1 MTTMNFETTG
11 WRRESLEG
19 EVVVEPLDET
29 RRRRT
34 RRALIIG
41 AVLAV
46 VALVAAYL
54 LYGQN
59 SEPAA
64 GSPGAAGVSAGGAGG
79 AGRAAPRVTVVVP
92 GRQQVARTVS
102 ATGTL
107 AARVDMPV
115 GVAGEG
121 GMVTRVLVQPGQWV
135 RAGQTLATIDRGVQ
149 NQQAEQM
156 AAQIQVTRAD
166 AQLAEQELARAQS
179 LVSRGFVSKAD
190 VDRRVATRD
199 AANAR
204 IRVGQAQLNEMRA
217 RIGRLDIRSPASGLV
232 LQRNVEPGQVVGG
245 GTGAL
250 FRVAAGGD
258 MELRAQLSEADLAAT
273 RVGTPATVTPVGSA
287 TSYQGRVWQVAPVID
302 PASRQGTARIA
313 VPYREGIRPG
323 GFASATLAI
332 GQVDAPMLPQSAVL
346 SDERGNFVYLVNGRN
361 EIERRDVKVGTT
373 TSAGVVI
380 QSGISGQERIVQ
392 SAGAFLNPGQ
402 KVTPTRAA
410 AR

>member
-1 MTTMNFETTG
+1 
-11 WRRESLEG
+11 
-19 EVVVEPLDET
+19 
-29 RRRRT
+29 
-34 RRALIIG
+34 
-41 AVLAV
+41 
-46 VALVAAYL
+46 
-54 LYGQN
+54 
-59 SEPAA
+59 
-64 GSPGAAGVSAGGAGG
+64 
-79 AGRAAPRVTVVVP
+79 
-92 GRQQVARTVS
+92 
-102 ATGTL
+102 
-107 AARVDMPV
+107 
-115 GVAGEG
+115 
-121 GMVTRVLVQPGQWV
+121 
-135 RAGQTLATIDRGVQ
+135 
-149 NQQAEQM
+149 M

-190 VDRRVATRD
+190 VDRRIATRD

-323 GFASATLAI
+323 GFASAMLAI

>member
-1 MTTMNFETTG
+1 MNFETTG

-64 GSPGAAGVSAGGAGG
+64 GTPGAAGVSAGGAAG

-323 GFASATLAI
+323 GFASAMLAI